1 MKELKTLT
9 VKELKEILNKFPDS
23 MFVMFEGD
31 ENYFIQNKHTV
42 EEFDCFDKKDQKVLC
57 LHGI

>member
-23 MFVMFEGD
+23 MLVMVEGD
-31 ENYFIQNKHTV
+31 ENYFIQTKHTV
-42 EEFDCFDKKDQKVLC
+42 EEFEFFGKTEKVLC